1 MQPTIDKA
9 VAPLITAGLA
19 AIAALLTGGA
29 VDVTSI
35 QGALVTTAAGLA
47 TAGLVYF
54 VRYNARR
61 PNKALAA
68 LLPLAVAAV
77 NAWQTGEVNSP
88 EVLLAVQ
95 GVIGFAWTYFAPR
108 IASVPDPPNESR

>member
-1 MQPTIDKA
+1 MLPSIDKA
-9 VAPLITAGLA
+9 VAPLVTAGLA
-19 AIAALLTGGA
+19 ALAALLTGGA

-54 VRYNARR
+54 VKYNASR

-68 LLPLAVAAV
+68 LLPLVVAAV

-88 EVLLAVQ
+88 EVLLAIQ
-95 GVIGFAWTYFAPR
+95 GVVGFVWTYVAAR
-108 IASVPDPPNESR
+108 RVPDPKTE